1 LLGKN
6 GQRGS
11 GRMIRWMEKEDI
23 REVVRIHLASFPGFF
38 LSFLGP
44 RFLALYYSGVRA
56 APEGIALVFLN
67 PGGEP
72 AGFVAGTT
80 NPRGFYSRLLKRG
93 WPRFVLASLG
103 PMLRK
108 PSVVGRIARALSHP
122 SRNPVGEEVAGLFSI
137 GVLPELQGT
146 GAGRKLVDSF
156 LSEARKRGCRRVF
169 LTTDRNGNDAGNA
182 FYRKLGFRV
191 ERQFETPEGRA
202 MNEYWIDLA

>member
-1 LLGKN
+1 MLGKK
-6 GQRGS
+6 GQRGN

-23 REVVRIHLASFPGFF
+23 GEVVRIHLASFPGFF

-44 RFLALYYSGVRA
+44 RFLALYYSGVCA

-72 AGFVAGTT
+72 AGFVAGAT

-93 WPRFVLASLG
+93 WPGFLLASLG
-103 PMLRK
+103 SMLRK
-108 PSVVGRIARALSHP
+108 PSVAGRIARALIHP
-122 SRNPVGEEVAGLFSI
+122 SRNPAGEEVAGLFSI

-146 GAGRKLVDSF
+146 GAGRMLVDSF

-169 LTTDRNGNDAGNA
+169 LTTDRDGNEAVNV

-191 ERQFETPEGRA
+191 ERQFKTPEGRA

>member
-1 LLGKN
+1 MEGKN
-6 GQRGS
+6 ISRVV
-11 GRMIRWMEKEDI
+11 
-23 REVVRIHLASFPGFF
+23 EVHLTSFPRFF

-44 RFLALYYSGVRA
+44 RFLALYYSCVCA

-72 AGFVAGTT
+72 EGFVAGTT
-80 NPRGFYSRLLKRG
+80 NPRGFYSRLLKRD

-108 PSVVGRIARALSHP
+108 PSVVGRIVRALSHP
-122 SRNPVGEEVAGLFSI
+122 SRNPVGEEVAGLFSL

-146 GAGRKLVDSF
+146 GAGKKLVDSF

-169 LTTDRNGNDAGNA
+169 LTTDRDGNESVNE
-182 FYRKLGFRV
+182 FYRKLGFRI